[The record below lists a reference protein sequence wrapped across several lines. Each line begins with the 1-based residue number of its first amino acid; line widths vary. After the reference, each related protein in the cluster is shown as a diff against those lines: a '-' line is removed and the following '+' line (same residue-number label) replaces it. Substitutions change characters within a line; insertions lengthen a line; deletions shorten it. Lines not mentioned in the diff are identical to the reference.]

1 MNAFTPPYPKPQ
13 DQPASFLKRL
23 VLARH
28 NVLRLLK
35 EKHYSTWILRWR
47 LPGRTI
53 AVVSAPRE
61 VRRILVEEWQK
72 FPKSTFLVRIL
83 GPAITIG
90 VLISKGE
97 LWKRQRRMIDPA
109 FDQHS
114 LEELFPLMAGAVATM
129 AERFERLDL
138 AAPIEAD
145 VEMTRVTADIICR
158 ATCSVAL
165 GDREG
170 TRLFDAF
177 ARLQNDALL
186 FGTLGLLW
194 VPGLITPVGWRMRR
208 AGREIREIVGGF
220 ARERFDAGRR
230 GEADPRKDILSA
242 LIVAE
247 DPETGERFGFDEL
260 VEHMIVIFI
269 AGHETTAS
277 TLAWVLHALANCP
290 HVQQSVYEEVI
301 SVTGGRDPQ
310 FADIKR
316 MPRVRDVLRET
327 LRLYPPVGFFVR
339 DSESATTICGQA
351 IRRGQMVA
359 VSPWIVHR
367 HRQLWERP
375 NEFDPDRF
383 KTDSAKASL
392 KRAYM
397 PFGLGPRAC
406 MGAGFAMQEGALIIA
421 ALVSRYRFAP
431 VPEHQP
437 ETAGRLTIRSRNGI
451 LVRMERRPGANVA
464 APAA

>member
-1 MNAFTPPYPKPQ
+1 MTAFTPPYPRPQ

-23 VLARH
+23 ALARH
-28 NVLRLLK
+28 NVLRLLQ
-35 EKHYSTWILRWR
+35 EKHYSMWLIRWR

-61 VRRILVEEWQK
+61 VRRILVDEWQK

-129 AERFERLDL
+129 VARFARSDL
-138 AAPIEAD
+138 AVPIEAD

-158 ATCSVAL
+158 ATCSVPL
-165 GDREG
+165 DDREG
-170 TRLFDAF
+170 ARLFDAF

-186 FGTLGLLW
+186 FGTLRLMGL
-194 VPGLITPVGWRMRR
+194 PGPITPAGWRMRR
-208 AGREIREIVGGF
+208 AGREIRDIVGGF
-220 ARERFDAGRR
+220 ARQRFDAVRR
-230 GEADPRKDILSA
+230 GETDPHKDILSA

-260 VEHMIVIFI
+260 IEHMIVIFI

-290 HVQQSVYEEVI
+290 HVQESVYDEVM
-301 SVTGGRDPQ
+301 SVTGGREPQ

-339 DSESATTICGQA
+339 DSEGATTICNHA

-367 HRQLWERP
+367 HRRLWERP
-375 NEFDPDRF
+375 HEFDPDRF
-383 KTDSAKASL
+383 RTDSAKRSL

-406 MGAGFAMQEGALIIA
+406 MGAGFAMQEGAMIIA
-421 ALVSRYRFAP
+421 ALVSRYTFTP
-431 VPEHQP
+431 VPEHEP

-451 LVRMERRPGANVA
+451 LVRLERRPVA
-464 APAA
+464 PAPAA

>member
-1 MNAFTPPYPKPQ
+1 
-13 DQPASFLKRL
+13 
-23 VLARH
+23 
-28 NVLRLLK
+28 
-35 EKHYSTWILRWR
+35 
-47 LPGRTI
+47 
-53 AVVSAPRE
+53 
-61 VRRILVEEWQK
+61 
-72 FPKSTFLVRIL
+72 
-83 GPAITIG
+83 
-90 VLISKGE
+90 
-97 LWKRQRRMIDPA
+97 
-109 FDQHS
+109 
-114 LEELFPLMAGAVATM
+114 
-129 AERFERLDL
+129 
-138 AAPIEAD
+138 
-145 VEMTRVTADIICR
+145 
-158 ATCSVAL
+158 
-165 GDREG
+165 
-170 TRLFDAF
+170 
-177 ARLQNDALL
+177 
-186 FGTLGLLW
+186 
-194 VPGLITPVGWRMRR
+194 
-208 AGREIREIVGGF
+208 
-220 ARERFDAGRR
+220 
-230 GEADPRKDILSA
+230 
-242 LIVAE
+242 
-247 DPETGERFGFDEL
+247 
-260 VEHMIVIFI
+260 
-269 AGHETTAS
+269 
-277 TLAWVLHALANCP
+277 
-290 HVQQSVYEEVI
+290 
-301 SVTGGRDPQ
+301 
-310 FADIKR
+310 

-375 NEFDPDRF
+375 HEFDPDRF